1 MALRT
6 IRVTG
11 DEILRKTS
19 KEVKKIT
26 PRTLELI
33 DDMFE
38 TMYDAQGVGLAAV
51 QVGVLRRI
59 VTIDVGDGPV
69 VLINPEIIYKS
80 EEEYL
85 EAEGCLS
92 VPGEQGYTYRP
103 EEVSVKALDRDG
115 NERVIE
121 SKDRFFSK
129 AICHELEHLDG
140 ILYTDKTVTPT
151 KEQIDEMIKERE
163 REQKRIE
170 EEEEL

>member
-6 IRVTG
+6 IRVND

-33 DDMFE
+33 DDMLE

-51 QVGVLRRI
+51 QVGVLRR
-59 VTIDVGDGPV
+59 VVVIDIGDGPI
-69 VLINPEIIYKS
+69 VLINPEIIKKS
-80 EEEYL
+80 EQEYL

-92 VPGEQGYTYRP
+92 VPDKQGYTFRP

-115 NERVIE
+115 KSIVIE
-121 SKDRFFSK
+121 STDRFLSK

-140 ILYTDKTVTPT
+140 ILYTDNLIEPT
-151 KEQIDEMIKERE
+151 KDQLDEMMKQRELEASKYEKEG
-163 REQKRIE
+163 E
-170 EEEEL
+170 E

>member
-6 IRVTG
+6 IRTKE
-11 DEILRKTS
+11 DDILRKKS

-26 PRTLELI
+26 PRIHELI
-33 DDMFE
+33 EDMLE
-38 TMYDAQGVGLAAV
+38 TMYEAQGVGLAAV
-51 QVGVLRRI
+51 QVGVLRRVI
-59 VTIDVGDGPV
+59 VIDIGDGPV

-80 EEEYL
+80 ENEYL
-85 EAEGCLS
+85 EVEGCLS

-103 EEVSVKALDRDG
+103 EEVSVKALDKDG

-140 ILYTDKTVTPT
+140 ILYTDKTVNPT
-151 KEQIDEMIKERE
+151 EAEIKEVIRQRE
-163 REQKRIE
+163 LSLE
-170 EEEEL
+170 EDE